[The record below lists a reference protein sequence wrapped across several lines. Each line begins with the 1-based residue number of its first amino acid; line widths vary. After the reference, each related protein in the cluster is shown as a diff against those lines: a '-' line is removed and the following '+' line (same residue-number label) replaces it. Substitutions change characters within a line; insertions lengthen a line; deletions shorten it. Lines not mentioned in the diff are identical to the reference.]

1 MTAGIPLI
9 QEKPAVYDRGIPL
22 IQEKP
27 AVIDRHSQACHEFV
41 DALETFIELLHGGG
55 IGNPD
60 VLGGSERFTRCDGY
74 VSFFEK
80 PGREIDTVA
89 DTAAPKRCGYV
100 RICIEC
106 PAGLRAFDSR
116 NCAQSF
122 QHKFPP
128 TGIFRKHH
136 TNRFLW
142 TAEGLKRRLL

>member
-1 MTAGIPLI
+1 M
-9 QEKPAVYDRGIPL
+9 
-22 IQEKP
+22 
-27 AVIDRHSQACHEFV
+27 
-41 DALETFIELLHGGG
+41 DALETFIELLHGCG

-60 VLGGSERFTRCDGY
+60 VLGGSERFTRCEGY

-136 TNRFLW
+136 TNRFLR
-142 TAEGLKRRLL
+142 TAEGLERRLL

>member
-60 VLGGSERFTRCDGY
+60 VLGGSERFTGCDGY

-89 DTAAPKRCGYV
+89 DAAATKCCGYV
-100 RICIEC
+100 RIRIKCA
-106 PAGLRAFDSR
+106 AGLRAFDSR
-116 NCAQSF
+116 NSAQSF

-128 TGIFRKHH
+128 AGIFRKQDAD
-136 TNRFLW
+136 RFLW
-142 TAEGLKRRLL
+142 TAEGLDRCLL